1 MESGVL
7 VFFCFFLGEGD
18 FFGLGNIKHAKTCC
32 TFRLQ
37 QDCPSKQTKVS
48 RFETCGDPVAHA
60 FRLYSPHFPQRRA
73 VKFSHAPLFL
83 LCHQLANSQR
93 ATSARL
99 SPPQFLQRNS
109 KFGYLNALFFPP
121 SRISSFPRPRPRV
134 LLFVCFCLL
143 LVVCFG
149 VFLVPTQGLLTRLAR
164 VCAILKRAPK
174 QQ

>member
-7 VFFCFFLGEGD
+7 VCFFFFLGEGD

-109 KFGYLNALFFPP
+109 KFGYLNALFFPLP
-121 SRISSFPRPRPRV
+121 AYLLFLVPDHAFCFLFV
-134 LLFVCFCLL
+134 FACFLLFVLGF
-143 LVVCFG
+143 
-149 VFLVPTQGLLTRLAR
+149 FLVPTQGLLTRLAR